1 MNSLSH
7 LNAPELHHSTPLVFQ
22 RQAGWNGM
30 SLAHYRFRAG
40 DIPEHSHRQHLV
52 LVTLTKDC
60 RGEIR
65 TSSGFHARPQTG
77 GDVCVI
83 PSGRPFTATLEGEAE
98 YLAVYLDPSLVA
110 RAAAEDAHAAV
121 ADGRVEVIEKSS
133 MNDPLVVQVG
143 QALLAELE
151 ADAPGGRL
159 YAESLAN
166 VLAVHLLRHY
176 TASGGD
182 VRGFIGGLS
191 GQRLR
196 RVLAFIADNYE
207 RDLSLEDLAG
217 EAGMSMFHFA
227 REFKRATG
235 TTPHQHLIKFR
246 VEHAKALLAEG
257 RMPLAEVG
265 LRSGFSHQSHFTRL
279 FRKLTGTTPQAYRLL
294 IQPSARRV
302 VSPLPNE

>member
-1 MNSLSH
+1 MNT
-7 LNAPELHHSTPLVFQ
+7 PELHHSTPLVFQ
-22 RQAGWNGM
+22 RQGSWEGI

-40 DIPEHSHRQHLV
+40 EVPEHSHSQHLV
-52 LVTLTKDC
+52 LLTLTKDC
-60 RGEIR
+60 KGEIR
-65 TSSGFHARPQTG
+65 TSSGFNARPQAS

-83 PSGRPFTATLEGEAE
+83 PSGHRFAATLKGEAE
-98 YLAVYLDPSLVA
+98 CLAVYLDPSLVL
-110 RAAAEDAHAAV
+110 RAAEDAHAAKS
-121 ADGRVEVIEKSS
+121 GVEVIEKSS
-133 MNDPLVVQVG
+133 LEDPLVVSIG

-151 ADAPGGRL
+151 SDAPGGRL

-176 TASGGD
+176 TAAGGD
-182 VRGFIGGLS
+182 MRRFIGGLS

-196 RVLAFIADNYE
+196 RVLAFVADNYG
-207 RDLSLEDLAG
+207 RDLSLNELAT
-217 EAGMSMFHFA
+217 EVGMSTFHFA

-257 RMPLAEVG
+257 KMPLAEVG

-279 FRKLTGTTPQAYRLL
+279 FRKLTGTTPQSYRLML
-294 IQPSARRV
+294 QPSTRRGINA
-302 VSPLPNE
+302 LPNG

>member
-1 MNSLSH
+1 MNV
-7 LNAPELHHSTPLVFQ
+7 PELHLSTPVVFQ
-22 RQAGWNGM
+22 RQASWDGI

-40 DIPEHSHRQHLV
+40 DVPEHSHRQHLV
-52 LVTLTKDC
+52 LLSLTKDGK
-60 RGEIR
+60 GEIR
-65 TSSGFHARPQTG
+65 TSSGFNARTQTSS
-77 GDVCVI
+77 DVCVI
-83 PSGRPFTATLEGEAE
+83 PSGQPFTATLEGEAE
-98 YLAVYLDPSLVA
+98 YLAVYLDPSLVL
-110 RAAAEDAHAAV
+110 RAAAEDAHGAGSGA
-121 ADGRVEVIEKSS
+121 VEVIEKSS
-133 MNDPLVVQVG
+133 MHDPLVVGVG

-176 TASGGD
+176 TAAGGD
-182 VRGFIGGLS
+182 VRRFIGGLS

-196 RVLAFIADNYE
+196 RVLAFVADNYE
-207 RDLSLEDLAG
+207 RDLSLGDLAG
-217 EAGMSMFHFA
+217 EAGMSTFHFA

-257 RMPLAEVG
+257 EMPLAEVG

-279 FRKLTGTTPQAYRLL
+279 FRKLTGTTPQSYRHM
-294 IQPSARRV
+294 IQPSTRRAL
-302 VSPLPNE
+302 SDLSNG

>member
-1 MNSLSH
+1 MDV
-7 LNAPELHHSTPLVFQ
+7 PELHDSTPLVFR
-22 RQAGWNGM
+22 RQAAWEGI

-40 DIPEHSHRQHLV
+40 ELPEHSHRQHLV
-52 LVTLTKDC
+52 LLTLTKDC
-60 RGEIR
+60 KGEIR
-65 TSSGFHARPQTG
+65 TPSGFNARPHAS

-83 PSGRPFTATLEGEAE
+83 PSGQPFTATLEAEAE
-98 YLAVYLDPSLVA
+98 YLAVYLDPSLVL
-110 RAAAEDAHAAV
+110 RAAAEGAAT
-121 ADGRVEVIEKSS
+121 ASGSVEVIEKSS
-133 MNDPLVVQVG
+133 LHDPLVVGVG
-143 QALLAELE
+143 QALMAELE
-151 ADAPGGRL
+151 SNALGGRL

-182 VRGFIGGLS
+182 LRRFVGGLS

-196 RVLAFIADNYE
+196 RVLAFVADNYE
-207 RDLSLEDLAG
+207 HDLSLDDLAN
-217 EAGMSMFHFA
+217 EAGMSTFHFA

-257 RMPLAEVG
+257 KMPLAEVG

-279 FRKLTGTTPQAYRLL
+279 FRKLTGTTPQSYRLM
-294 IQPSARRV
+294 IQPATRRAA
-302 VSPLPNE
+302 SRPPTR